1 MQIGLIRHF
10 KVKPPSGPFW
20 MSAEQFSKWIL
31 EYEQAELL
39 HTDYAVTDYEWN
51 RCLCSDQGMIHPQNG
66 QLYIYEKE

>member
-1 MQIGLIRHF
+1 
-10 KVKPPSGPFW
+10 